1 MNAQIRIQ
9 QPMQKASQMKVE
21 NLDHLGL
28 IAGLIDEIGIVQ
40 KINELVGEQPGEIVS
55 PGLVV
60 KAMIINGLGMVSA
73 PLYLFSK
80 FFEGKAIEH
89 LLGAGIQ
96 ASHLNDDRLG
106 RVLDKLYLA
115 GITEIFT
122 TIALEAA
129 QKFEIKTDTAHLDS
143 SSFHL
148 HGKYEQELPS
158 VSFSSIETDSNQ
170 LDNSSLDRQTSPIPI
185 QITYGY
191 SRDHR
196 PDLKQFILDLICSGD
211 GDVPLF
217 LRVASGNESDNSIFA
232 SICQDFKKQLNLD
245 SLMVADSAL
254 YTAPNL
260 EMLTNLRWLTRV
272 PLSLKQAQ
280 QLVSQLNESEFH
292 SSSVT
297 GYSWSEHKS
306 NYGGITQ
313 RWLVV
318 ESSLRRDADQRKLA
332 KNLKKAEV
340 EGQKKLRELS
350 NIEFACSAD
359 ASAAA
364 SRLSKQLKYHNLTQ
378 ITSRQTTVKSP
389 TDSTICHDN
398 SSSSLIFKVEAQLE
412 LDANVVARITK
423 ASGRFI
429 LATNVLD
436 VSQLNPDEMIVKYKE
451 QQAAERGFGFL
462 KDPLFFTDSVFLKSP
477 ERIEALTLVMGLCLL
492 VYSLGQRLLRQNLQ
506 LTNKTVKNQLGKGTN
521 RPTLRWI
528 FQSFQSIH
536 VVCIQGIQQVSNL
549 TSERLAILNLFPV
562 TCRSYYFLL

>member
-1 MNAQIRIQ
+1 MNNQIRIQ
-9 QPMQKASQMKVE
+9 QPMQKASEMKVE

-40 KINELVGEQPGEIVS
+40 KINELVGEQLGEIVS

-60 KAMIINGLGMVSA
+60 TAMIINGLGMVSA

-122 TIALEAA
+122 TIALSAA
-129 QKFEIKTDTAHLDS
+129 QKFEINTDTSHLDS

-148 HGKYEQELPS
+148 HGKYEHELPS
-158 VSFSSIETDSNQ
+158 VSFFRTETERNQ
-170 LDNSSLDRQTSPIPI
+170 LDNLSINHQTPPIPI
-185 QITYGY
+185 EITYGY

-211 GDVPLF
+211 GDVPIF

-232 SICQDFKKQLNLD
+232 SICQDLKKNLD

-318 ESSLRRDADQRKLA
+318 ESSLRRDADQRKLE
-332 KNLKKAEV
+332 KKLKKAEI

-350 NIEFACSAD
+350 NIEFACDTDALSAGH
-359 ASAAA
+359 
-364 SRLSKQLKYHNLTQ
+364 RLSTQLKYHNFTQ
-378 ITSRQTTVKSP
+378 ISSRQWTAKSAAN
-389 TDSTICHDN
+389 STISDM
-398 SSSSLIFKVEAQLE
+398 SKL
-412 LDANVVARITK
+412 
-423 ASGRFI
+423 
-429 LATNVLD
+429 
-436 VSQLNPDEMIVKYKE
+436 
-451 QQAAERGFGFL
+451 
-462 KDPLFFTDSVFLKSP
+462 
-477 ERIEALTLVMGLCLL
+477 LCL
-492 VYSLGQRLLRQNLQ
+492 
-506 LTNKTVKNQLGKGTN
+506 
-521 RPTLRWI
+521 
-528 FQSFQSIH
+528 
-536 VVCIQGIQQVSNL
+536 
-549 TSERLAILNLFPV
+549 
-562 TCRSYYFLL
+562 